1 MNLKAIYQLL
11 KTTFDEWNDASAPRL
26 GAALAYYTVFSLAP
40 LLLLVIAI
48 AGLFLGEKAARG
60 QIVEEIGD
68 TVGGPV
74 AESIQQMLEHAHS
87 PTSGGIA
94 TAVAIVTLLFG
105 ASGVFG
111 QLQDAL
117 NTIWQ
122 VKPKPGRGILG
133 ILRDRFLSMT
143 MVLGTGFLL
152 LVSLVVTAAIAAL
165 GKFLTPT
172 ALPGGTYL
180 WQGVNLLVSLGL
192 ITLLFAMIFK
202 VLPDVKIEW
211 RDVWIGA
218 VITAVL
224 FTVGKFLL
232 GYYLG
237 RGSVTSAYG
246 AAGSLVVLLIWVYYS
261 SQILLFGA
269 AFTRVYAT
277 RFGSGVRPAPNA
289 VPVTEE
295 ARAEQGMTRDGN
307 GKAPERNGSQHANE
321 PAHQS

>member
-1 MNLKAIYQLL
+1 M
-11 KTTFDEWNDASAPRL
+11 
-26 GAALAYYTVFSLAP
+26 AYYTVFSLAP

-48 AGLFLGEKAARG
+48 AGLFLGEQAAHG
-60 QIVEEIGD
+60 QIVKEIED
-68 TVGGPV
+68 TVGKPV
-74 AESIQQMLEHAHS
+74 AESIQQILEHAHS
-87 PTSGGIA
+87 PTEGGLA
-94 TAVAIVTLLFG
+94 AVVAVITLLFG

-133 ILRDRFLSMT
+133 IIRDRFLSLT

-152 LVSLVVTAAIAAL
+152 LVSLVITASVAAL
-165 GKFLTPT
+165 GKFLTPA
-172 ALPGGTYL
+172 ALPGGTYV
-180 WQGVNLLVSLGL
+180 WQAVNLVVSFGL

-218 VITAVL
+218 AMTALL

-246 AAGSLVVLLIWVYYS
+246 AAGSLWS
-261 SQILLFGA
+261 S
-269 AFTRVYAT
+269 
-277 RFGSGVRPAPNA
+277 
-289 VPVTEE
+289 
-295 ARAEQGMTRDGN
+295 
-307 GKAPERNGSQHANE
+307 
-321 PAHQS
+321 